1 VLKQLK
7 VLRALA
13 KNKRHHELLDPMP
26 FLEQVTQ
33 LVDAEKPKSATRKTT
48 GKTATKKAAV
58 KKKSMART
66 KTAKS
71 L

>member
-1 VLKQLK
+1 
-7 VLRALA
+7 
-13 KNKRHHELLDPMP
+13 MP

-48 GKTATKKAAV
+48 GNTATKKAAV

-71 L
+71 V